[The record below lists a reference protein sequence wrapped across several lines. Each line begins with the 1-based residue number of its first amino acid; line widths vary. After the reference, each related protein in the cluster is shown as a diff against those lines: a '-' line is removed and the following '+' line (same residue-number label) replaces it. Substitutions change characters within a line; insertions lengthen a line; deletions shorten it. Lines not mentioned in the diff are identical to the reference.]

1 MIWPFTI
8 WKRLGDDLDA
18 AEPVA
23 DRLRARC
30 EALEAAAADLHR
42 DKMALAA
49 QLAQAC
55 RERDEARNAI
65 SEVRGVCGRL
75 SGALATIAAQ
85 ETPGAN
91 GTVKRMA
98 RMAREAL
105 E

>member
-1 MIWPFTI
+1 MIWPLTT

-18 AEPVA
+18 ATAEA

-55 RERDEARNAI
+55 QGRDEAK
-65 SEVRGVCGRL
+65 GRL
-75 SGALATIAAQ
+75 ARIEESGNKSR
-85 ETPGAN
+85 N
-91 GTVKRMA
+91 GTALRLAKIA
-98 RMAREAL
+98 RGEA
-105 E
+105 

>member
-1 MIWPFTI
+1 MTDP
-8 WKRLGDDLDA
+8 A
-18 AEPVA
+18 ALVA
-23 DRLRARC
+23 RLR
-30 EALEAAAADLHR
+30 DGI
-42 DKMALAA
+42 DALAA

-55 RERDEARNAI
+55 RERDVELARHRVTTEAWCELHNTLR
-65 SEVRGVCGRL
+65 
-75 SGALATIAAQ
+75 TIAAQ